1 MNSMRVP
8 ATLIFAAVMIIILVS
23 SSRTTYTFGPA
34 STPVAA
40 CATPPMAERE
50 PEAHRACPWPRRT
63 RHSFTRDDLAK
74 DSWMQDAAADFAGPE
89 QSRPEFSQADASPPP
104 TELPPE

>member
-1 MNSMRVP
+1 M
-8 ATLIFAAVMIIILVS
+8 IFAAVMIIILVS
-23 SSRTTYTFGPA
+23 SSRTTYTFGPTP

-40 CATPPMAERE
+40 CAATPGAES
-50 PEAHRACPWPRRT
+50 EARRACPWPRRT

-74 DSWMQDAAADFAGPE
+74 DSGMQDAAADFAGPE
-89 QSRPEFSQADASPPP
+89 QSRPEFSQADASPPR